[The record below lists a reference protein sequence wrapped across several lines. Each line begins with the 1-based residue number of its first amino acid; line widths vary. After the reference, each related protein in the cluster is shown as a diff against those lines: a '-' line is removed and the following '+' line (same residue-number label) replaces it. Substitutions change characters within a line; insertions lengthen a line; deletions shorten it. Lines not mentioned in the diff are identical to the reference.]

1 MLMADVAHLNASAFK
16 RIGICFPLF
25 AQYVETCGVDMGGRQ
40 PGKAGAR
47 SGDKRGSF
55 MSTPNGR

>member
-1 MLMADVAHLNASAFK
+1 MMNHMLMADVAYLNASAFE

-40 PGKAGAR
+40 PGKAWCSQR
-47 SGDKRGSF
+47 
-55 MSTPNGR
+55 